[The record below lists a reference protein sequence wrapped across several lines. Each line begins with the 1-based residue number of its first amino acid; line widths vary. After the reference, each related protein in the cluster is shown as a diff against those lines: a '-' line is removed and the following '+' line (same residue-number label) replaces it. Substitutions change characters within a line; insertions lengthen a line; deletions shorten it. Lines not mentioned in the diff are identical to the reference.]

1 MIRGSKIALLACGSF
16 NPPTNLHFRMMERAK
31 DFLEVEHGCHVVTGI
46 MSPVADHFGKKDL
59 VSSVH
64 RFRMLEL
71 GSASSHWIKP
81 DNWECSRNQWTRTL
95 EVLQH
100 HQEKVQKAFGNDTKL
115 MLVCG
120 GDMVDSFQRILPN
133 GENLWNPSDIEKI
146 LGEYGL
152 IVLEREGAS
161 PETTLAGIS
170 VASKHL
176 SNIFIIQ
183 DPAFPNGVSSTRLR
197 EALKQGKSIRYC
209 TPDPVIDYILEH
221 NLYRS

>member
-95 EVLQH
+95 EVLRH
-100 HQEKVQKAFGNDTKL
+100 HQEKAQKTFGNDTKL

-133 GENLWNPSDIEKI
+133 GKFYFRFRYKI
-146 LGEYGL
+146 PLL
-152 IVLEREGAS
+152 LVF
-161 PETTLAGIS
+161 
-170 VASKHL
+170 H
-176 SNIFIIQ
+176 IFILQERTSGIL
-183 DPAFPNGVSSTRLR
+183 PILR
-197 EALKQGKSIRYC
+197 QS
-209 TPDPVIDYILEH
+209 LE
-221 NLYRS
+221 NMD